1 MISFLQEHKVWVVIA
16 GLIALVAI
24 NWDKI
29 SFVVG
34 YFKRTPAAASP
45 NDRRSLYDN
54 LMSLQTLLV
63 KCGVDRK
70 DLDTMTLS
78 EVGVVATTGN
88 YDKNENTE

>member
-16 GLIALVAI
+16 GVITLVVI
-24 NWDKI
+24 NWSKI

-34 YFKRTPAAASP
+34 YFKRTPSTSP

-54 LMSLQTLLV
+54 LITLQTLLV

-88 YDKNENTE
+88 YHKNTE